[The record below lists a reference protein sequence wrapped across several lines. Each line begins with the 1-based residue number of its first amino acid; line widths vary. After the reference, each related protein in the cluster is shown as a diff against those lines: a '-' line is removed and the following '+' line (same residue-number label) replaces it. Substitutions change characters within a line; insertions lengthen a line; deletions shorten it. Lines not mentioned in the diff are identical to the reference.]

1 VLERCVDLVRAGG
14 RVAYPNG
21 IEPEPHRPRR
31 VRLVAYDAE
40 SGPRYFARLERAVTE
55 ARLREPIAAKFPLAQ
70 AAKAHVR
77 LERGHILRRT
87 VLQVSAG
94 K

>member
-1 VLERCVDLVRAGG
+1 MLERCVDLVRAGG

-21 IEPEPHRPRR
+21 IEPEPPRPRR

-55 ARLREPIAAKFPLAQ
+55 ARLRVPIAAKFPLAR
-70 AAKAHVR
+70 AAKAHSR
-77 LERGHILRRT
+77 LERGHILRRS
-87 VLQVSAG
+87 VLQVSVG

>member
-1 VLERCVDLVRAGG
+1 M
-14 RVAYPNG
+14 AYPNG

-31 VRLVAYDAE
+31 VRVVAYDAE

-55 ARLREPIAAKFPLAQ
+55 ARLRVAIAAKFPLAQ

-77 LERGHILRRT
+77 LERGHLLGQI
-87 VLQVSAG
+87 VLQLSAG

>member
-1 VLERCVDLVRAGG
+1 VLEQRVDLVQAGG
-14 RVAYPNG
+14 RVPYPNG
-21 IEPEPHRPRR
+21 IEPEHHRPRR
-31 VRLVAYDAE
+31 VRQVAHDAE

-55 ARLREPIAAKFPLAQ
+55 ARLRVPIAAKFPLAHAAQ
-70 AAKAHVR
+70 AHAR
-77 LERGHILRRT
+77 LERGHILRRI